1 MRVILWAKALSLDDD
16 GVSCPL
22 ATEGIIVAK
31 NENVDVAPPTLETTS
46 GKGHATPSRKE
57 REAANKR
64 PLVPNDRRVAAKA
77 NREAVAKQRER
88 ARIGM
93 AAGDERYLPRR
104 DRGPQRRFVR
114 DYVDAR
120 YSVGELMVPLMLL
133 VIVLTFADTL
143 QIGSLTLAE
152 VGILA
157 MWGFLVVVILDA
169 LMLSVNIRRRVRAKF
184 GAENAERGLAW
195 YATMR
200 SIQMRPMRMP
210 KPQVKRRAFPE

>member
-1 MRVILWAKALSLDDD
+1 M
-16 GVSCPL
+16 
-22 ATEGIIVAK
+22 AK
-31 NENVDVAPPTLETTS
+31 NENVDVTAPSTAESVS

-64 PLVPNDRRVAAKA
+64 PLVPNDRRAAAKA
-77 NREAVAKQRER
+77 NREAIAKQRER

-93 AAGDERYLPRR
+93 ATGDERYLPRR

-120 YSVGELMVPLMLL
+120 YNVGELMVPLMLL
-133 VIVLTFADTL
+133 VIVATFADTL
-143 QIGSLTLAE
+143 QIGSITLAE
-152 VGILA
+152 AGILA

-169 LMLSVNIRRRVRAKF
+169 LILGATLRRRVRAKF
-184 GAENAERGLAW
+184 GAENAERGLSW
-195 YATMR
+195 YAAMR

-210 KPQVKRRAFPE
+210 KPQVKRRDFPE

>member
-1 MRVILWAKALSLDDD
+1 M
-16 GVSCPL
+16 
-22 ATEGIIVAK
+22 AK
-31 NENVDVAPPTLETTS
+31 NENVEVTTSPTGESLS

-64 PLVPNDRRVAAKA
+64 PLVPNDRRAAAKA

-88 ARIGM
+88 ARVGM
-93 AAGDERYLPRR
+93 ASGDERYLPRR

-133 VIVLTFADTL
+133 VIIATFADTL
-143 QIGSLTLAE
+143 TIGSFTLAE
-152 VGILA
+152 LGIFI

-169 LMLSVNIRRRVRAKF
+169 LMLSASIRRRIKAKF
-184 GAENAERGLAW
+184 STENAERGLAW
-195 YATMR
+195 YAAMR

-210 KPQVKRRAFPE
+210 KPQVRRRQYPE